1 MGEHDEFSMADV
13 SANRRIG
20 FWWLQRAAQSVA
32 VDAALAQMMGQGDEA
47 TSIPLNELLGLVQSA
62 DSALLSQAIAS
73 AFAGELPAA
82 YEIRLHSGASLMMK
96 LGLVASAGEPPLVV
110 ACCQAMPA
118 HGQTPQDSTRD
129 ALTGLYSRQYFDL
142 MLEREWRISMRERHA
157 LSLLFIDVAP
167 DAEAGIQE
175 KLLIRMGELLPA
187 GVFRPADVAA
197 RYAQSRLALLLP
209 RTEAEGAQQVAER
222 LFAGLAADP
231 DMQTSA
237 PAGKLVVN
245 MGLGCLTASATAL
258 GQDVLLARSEAA
270 AHMAR
275 LHGGN
280 RIEVWQPH
288 FPEIPPAWE

>member
-20 FWWLQRAAQSVA
+20 FWWLHRAAQSVA
-32 VDAALAQMMGQGDEA
+32 VDAALAQMMGQGEEA

-167 DAEAGIQE
+167 DAEAAIQE

-209 RTEAEGAQQVAER
+209 RTGAEGAAVCRARCGSRYADFSAGWKTGGEHGSG
-222 LFAGLAADP
+222 LPDGICHSPGSGCFARAQRGRCSYG
-231 DMQTSA
+231 Q
-237 PAGKLVVN
+237 
-245 MGLGCLTASATAL
+245 AS
-258 GQDVLLARSEAA
+258 R
-270 AHMAR
+270 R
-275 LHGGN
+275 
-280 RIEVWQPH
+280 QPY
-288 FPEIPPAWE
+288 

>member
-1 MGEHDEFSMADV
+1 MGEHDEFAMAD
-13 SANRRIG
+13 NCIG
-20 FWWLQRAAQSVA
+20 FWWLKPAAQSVA
-32 VDAALAQMMGQGDEA
+32 LDAAMAQMIGQGGEA
-47 TSIPLNELLGLVQSA
+47 ASMSLTELLGLVKSA
-62 DSALLSQAIAS
+62 DSALLSQAIES
-73 AFAGELPAA
+73 AVAGEAPAA
-82 YEIRLHSGASLMMK
+82 YEIRLHSGVALLMK
-96 LGLVASAGEPPLVV
+96 VGQVANAGEQPLVV
-110 ACCQAMPA
+110 ACCQPLPV

-129 ALTGLYSRQYFDL
+129 ALTGLYSRHYFDL

-167 DAEAGIQE
+167 DAEAAIQE
-175 KLLIRMGELLPA
+175 KLLVRMGELLPA

-222 LFAGLAADP
+222 LFAGLAADA
-231 DMQTSA
+231 DMQASA
-237 PAGKLVVN
+237 PAGELVVN

-280 RIEVWQPH
+280 RIEMWQPH
-288 FPEIPPAWE
+288 FPEIAPDWI